1 MADFLALVAMCLALP
16 AAGAALLRLWQSRP
30 ARQRYSGLAVGQIPQ
45 ALRRRA
51 PMAVRRIG
59 VAA

>member
-1 MADFLALVAMCLALP
+1 MADFLALVVMCLALP
-16 AAGAALLRLWQSRP
+16 AAGAALLRLWQTRP
-30 ARQRYSGLAVGQIPQ
+30 ARRRHSGLAVGQIPQ

-51 PMAVRRIG
+51 PMAVRRSG